1 MIISAQNLTKTFK
14 GVVALDKL
22 NFETKAGKSTLIR
35 LIAGL
40 LTSTAGELKVL
51 GLEVRGNEQLIQE
64 KISYMPQSFGLYQDL
79 TILENM
85 TLYADLHGVKKS
97 ARREL
102 WQIIKKLVAE
112 ENLSVLVS
120 TAYMDEAELCE
131 NVFVINRGKIL
142 MSGSP
147 EEIKSVASGRCF
159 KVRTPQNFPTRILQ
173 SILLDDKTSVVDSVP
188 ERNFVRFISRA
199 GLDSQNFSERL
210 RLPVEKIPARLED
223 SFMILLHKAEQNN
236 LERVAGMKKLSLDE
250 KYSLSNDIDIVVKN
264 LVRKFGDFTAVDKTS
279 FDVRCG

>member
-40 LTSTAGELKVL
+40 LTPTAGELKVL

-210 RLPVEKIPARLED
+210 KLPLEKIPARLED